1 MYKVK
6 ESGKGKKY
14 CSQLG
19 IHILTDELSQ
29 RVLKK
34 LFKYNCEHIEQYEQ
48 TTTKEE
54 ASTQIESVPKE
65 DTADKSN
72 GDSGR
77 KTNSRKR
84 SRKSK
89 TN

>member
-19 IHILTDELSQ
+19 IFILTDELSQ

-34 LFKYNCEHIEQYEQ
+34 LFKYNCEHIEEYEQ
-48 TTTKEE
+48 TTNEE
-54 ASTQIESVPKE
+54 ASTQIESVPEE
-65 DTADKSN
+65 DTKDKSN
-72 GDSGR
+72 GSSGR
-77 KTNSRKR
+77 KSNNRKR
-84 SRKSK
+84 SKKSK
-89 TN
+89 TD

>member
-34 LFKYNCEHIEQYEQ
+34 LFNYNCEHIEEYEQ
-48 TTTKEE
+48 TTNEE
-54 ASTQIESVPKE
+54 ASTQIESVPEK
-65 DTADKSN
+65 DTTDTSN
-72 GDSGR
+72 GSIGR

-84 SRKSK
+84 GRKSK